1 MSSTAMLKD
10 ANRLVSERENVLS
23 AFTDPLSLV
32 ILHFL
37 YNRDNK
43 NSVEIAD
50 ELGLPIY
57 KVEQVLAKL
66 QNHGLVHCTK
76 GVNSA

>member
-1 MSSTAMLKD
+1 MSSTATLKD

-37 YNRDNK
+37 HNRDNK
-43 NSVEIAD
+43 NATEIAD

-57 KVEQVLAKL
+57 KIEQVLAKL
-66 QNHGLVHCTK
+66 QNDGLVHCLK
-76 GVNSA
+76 GI